1 MCKNAVDQLTL
12 QLFRESRHRVDP
24 LFYHLGAD
32 DDVTEKL
39 SVICVVILRER
50 GKFFC
55 LSDIMEHR
63 CRQEQVAVQHRVLFT
78 EVIAHFYNT

>member
-39 SVICVVILRER
+39 AVICIVILRKCGEL
-50 GKFFC
+50 FY
-55 LSDIMEHR
+55 LSNIVKH
-63 CRQEQVAVQHRVLFT
+63 CGC
-78 EVIAHFYNT
+78 